1 MNKIAK
7 SFIIIGLLLIITS
20 VVMLVH
26 NDYEDIKAGK
36 NSEDALS
43 IIKNNYNEE
52 KDSIIRKENTQKMQ
66 TIEVNGNDFIG
77 TIIIPSLKL
86 ELPVMSEYNEE
97 NLKIAP
103 TRYYGSIYTN
113 DLVICAHSYKTH
125 FKYLSNLKP
134 KDIVIFTDISG
145 VNYIYE
151 VLEVEILNSNDVSKM
166 LDNEFDLTLYTCT
179 TDGINR
185 VTIRCNK
192 ISDKML

>member
-20 VVMLVH
+20 GVMLVY

-36 NSEDALS
+36 NSEAALS

-52 KDSIIRKENTQKMQ
+52 KDSIISKENTQKMQ
-66 TIEVNGNDFIG
+66 TIEINGNDFIG

-86 ELPVMSEYNEE
+86 ELPVMSEYSEE

-103 TRYYGSIYTN
+103 TRYYGSLYTN
-113 DLVICAHSYKTH
+113 DLVICAHSYKNH

-134 KDIVIFTDISG
+134 KDIIIFTDISG
-145 VNYIYE
+145 INYIYE
-151 VLEVEILNSNDVSKM
+151 VLEVEILDSNDVSKM

-179 TDGINR
+179 ADGINR